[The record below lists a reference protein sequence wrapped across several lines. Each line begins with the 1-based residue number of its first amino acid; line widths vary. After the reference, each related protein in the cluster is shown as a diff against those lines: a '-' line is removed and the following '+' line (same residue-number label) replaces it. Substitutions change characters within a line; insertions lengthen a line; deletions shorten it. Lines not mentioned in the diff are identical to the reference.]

1 MMTTTRKMTAMVW
14 VTMTDDDIMLWRTI
28 VMILTTMM
36 SMSLTVIMMVRT
48 VLSNDHHGTQTA
60 KEARLLRLGS
70 PKDI

>member
-48 VLSNDHHGTQTA
+48 VLVMIITA
-60 KEARLLRLGS
+60 LKRRKRRGY
-70 PKDI
+70 